1 MPKMPGADQLGVAR
15 PQPNTR
21 IASAD
26 LSAVGRGAQQLGQ
39 GIRSLGSDIA
49 EIGQENRQQRG
60 TTEISGANAFY
71 ADNILSSERTIKDS
85 GDYSSFGKTFDTQAG
100 KILQDGAKLI
110 ADPTYREKWIADKQ
124 VDLANRRQ
132 SILGAADNRRNEAYQ
147 VNLGNALEKD
157 QNIFTDPATPEADK
171 QASMARINDSI
182 AAAEQTGLL
191 KPAQAQQW
199 RDTYAKGG
207 ILKEA
212 ELKILND
219 PGFRKEVISGS
230 GAAVSGGVI
239 DRIIG
244 VESGGNATAKNPNSS
259 ATGAGQFIASTWM
272 NMVKQYR
279 PDLAEGRSANEV
291 LQLRNDPALSREM
304 TKRYSE
310 ENASFLR
317 NQGVEATDG
326 NIYLAHFLG
335 PRGAAQV
342 LKADPNASV
351 ESVVGDGVVNANG
364 FLRGKNVSDLIAWSN
379 KKMGGAS
386 NSSTSAALR
395 QGNYATLAPE
405 DRQKLYQLAER
416 TQNQYAVEQR
426 GVIADAVENAP
437 IAIQNTGTYT
447 GNLPTQDQFLEAFGA
462 DEGVRKY
469 DAFKTSVDTSQQV
482 YNFQTMPAEA
492 ITQAVAAARPTSTGD
507 DAALEQSKYQ
517 VLERAGAEV
526 VKAREADP
534 ASYVQQAFPAVRQAW
549 SDASTSGDFRAAM
562 SASIAAQQQLGIQNV
577 QPLPKEVA
585 GSALDSFKKPELS
598 DEDRLNSVAGLVFST
613 SDPQQRQAVFGQL
626 LKAGLPPTMQG
637 AMEASARGDTGAAYR
652 LMQASIVDPAKLPKS
667 GETKPREV
675 DEAIYAGVWAPGE
688 IGDAA
693 YGTTYGD
700 ASSLE
705 RATVGTELLRKAAL
719 IRVSQ
724 GQDVDT
730 AVEGA
735 KKDLFGDMTVFSGS
749 GSVTANLPIPKDI
762 DQQKLAD
769 GLEASKASFKAAI
782 EARRSAVMD
791 GANSKVADGSK
802 AVIDAAT
809 TNRAADI
816 VDSGIFVP
824 VGNGIGMRDPYTGAF
839 VSGPDGNP
847 LTLPLDRIL
856 QMGGTVQSNTSSG
869 GRAPLEIT
877 VTPAD
882 AAGARG
888 DQTRQEMDQQ
898 NYGTFSDM
906 LPGAS
911 E

>member
-110 ADPTYREKWIADKQ
+110 ADPAYREKWIADKQ

-212 ELKILND
+212 ELKILSN
-219 PGFRKEVISGS
+219 PEFRKEVIGS
-230 GAAVSGGVI
+230 DPGTNRASTALDFFQQKGWTKEQAAGIVGNLMAESRLGTQARNKGDGTDGSDSIGVAQWNGARAAALKQFAAANGTDWHDFNTQLAFVHHELETSEGAAG
-239 DRIIG
+239 
-244 VESGGNATAKNPNSS
+244 
-259 ATGAGQFIASTWM
+259 
-272 NMVKQYR
+272 
-279 PDLAEGRSANEV
+279 
-291 LQLRNDPALSREM
+291 
-304 TKRYSE
+304 
-310 ENASFLR
+310 
-317 NQGVEATDG
+317 
-326 NIYLAHFLG
+326 
-335 PRGAAQV
+335 
-342 LKADPNASV
+342 
-351 ESVVGDGVVNANG
+351 
-364 FLRGKNVSDLIAWSN
+364 
-379 KKMGGAS
+379 
-386 NSSTSAALR
+386 AALR
-395 QGNYATLAPE
+395 NAKTVDDATAAIAGYERPAGWSAENPRGSHNFSGRLAFATQAAGGSLNPGALREGNYSSLAPE

-562 SASIAAQQQLGIQNV
+562 SASIAAQQQLGVQNV

-585 GSALDSFKKPELS
+585 GSAIDTFKKPEIN
-598 DEDRLNSVAGLVFST
+598 DQDRLNSVAGLVFST

-652 LMQASIVDPAKLPKS
+652 LMQAAIVDPAKLPKS

-675 DEAIYAGVWAPGE
+675 DDAIYAGVWAPGE

-724 GQDVDT
+724 GQDVET

-749 GSVTANLPIPKDI
+749 GNVTANLPVPKDI

-856 QMGGTVQSNTSSG
+856 QMGANMQSNTS

-877 VTPAD
+877 VTPKD
-882 AAGARG
+882 AAGTRG
-888 DQTRQEMDQQ
+888 NQTRQEMDQQ

-906 LPGAS
+906 MPGAS
-911 E
+911 Q